1 MPTMPYSAALGESNH
16 WLDVLLKKD
25 LSVVKYPAE
34 QIKHQPWIAT
44 GKNMA

>member
-1 MPTMPYSAALGESNH
+1 MSPRGLSPTPFMPYRAALGESSH

-34 QIKHQPWIAT
+34 RWLS
-44 GKNMA
+44 